1 MLAHHGR
8 AQVDMEEVGDLH
20 KLDVSVFA
28 GLGTTWS
35 KNKEMKEEK
44 QEETSTNLVFCWTT
58 PHLTGSG
65 TTAA

>member
-35 KNKEMKEEK
+35 KNKEMKE
-44 QEETSTNLVFCWTT
+44 
-58 PHLTGSG
+58 
-65 TTAA
+65 

>member
-8 AQVDMEEVGDLH
+8 AQVDMEEVWDLH

-28 GLGTTWS
+28 GLGTTWI

-44 QEETSTNLVFCWTT
+44 
-58 PHLTGSG
+58 TGG
-65 TTAA
+65 NKH